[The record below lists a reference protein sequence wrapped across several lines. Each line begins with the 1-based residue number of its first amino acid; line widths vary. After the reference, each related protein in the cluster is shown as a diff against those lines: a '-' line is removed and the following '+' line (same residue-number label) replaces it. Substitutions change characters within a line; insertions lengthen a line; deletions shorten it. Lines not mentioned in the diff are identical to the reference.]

1 MRMVH
6 RLALPCLLG
15 ACAVGT
21 PTRTPQK
28 IIDEY
33 LQAQGGAAAVA
44 RIRTETIAGNL
55 TEESTGKTGSWS
67 LITRAPDRFYTEIIA
82 GPDRTVEAYNG
93 MSAWGQDSPEG
104 AHTLTGD
111 AAVQT
116 EAAARYWNERLADVK
131 KSKLNLQFMGIEK
144 VRGRDTWHIR
154 VSSGPSMT
162 RELYFDAGTHLIAR
176 EVLPNAQLDYDDYRP
191 VQGIQTPYRIELRR
205 GGRAYKINVTRAE
218 FDPVVDDSVFN
229 FPRSSTTPLPDIA
242 TLIREVTKNQKAIDE
257 LQKQYTCHVTEEQ
270 ESTDS
275 KNRIRSTT
283 IREYEVFNIGGE
295 EVRRLLV
302 KDGEPLAGNERKKED
317 DRFNKEFEKY
327 TKQAAEA
334 TRDSKKQAQQE
345 AKDDA
350 QISDFLRV
358 VRFTNA
364 RRERFHG
371 QDVIA
376 VDFGPNPDYKP
387 RKTIENVIHRMAG
400 VIWIDEQARDVARL
414 EAHFDANVRI
424 GGGVV
429 ASLDK
434 GSSFVFEQARVN
446 NEVWLPTYDEV
457 HLGGRFLVLKVKA
470 NQIDRYTDYK
480 KFHADSTFV
489 PDPN

>member
-1 MRMVH
+1 MTH
-6 RLALPCLLG
+6 RLALPCLLA
-15 ACAVGT
+15 ACAVGAPT
-21 PTRTPQK
+21 PTPQK

-33 LQAQGGAAAVA
+33 LQAQGGAKAVA

-67 LITRAPDRFYTEIIA
+67 LIARAPDRFYTEIIA

-104 AHTLTGD
+104 ARTLTGD
-111 AAVQT
+111 AAAQT
-116 EAAARYWNERLADVK
+116 EGAARCRNERLADVK
-131 KSKLNLQFMGIEK
+131 KSKLNLEFMGVER

-154 VSSGPSMT
+154 VSSGPGMT

-191 VQGIQTPYRIELRR
+191 VQGIQTAYRIELRR
-205 GGRAYKINVTRAE
+205 GGHAYRIAVTRAE
-218 FDPVVDDSVFN
+218 FDSTVDDSVFD
-229 FPRSSTTPLPDIA
+229 FPRTSTAPLPDIA

-270 ESTDS
+270 ESTDG
-275 KNRIRSTT
+275 KNRNRRTT
-283 IREYEVFNIGGE
+283 IREYEVFNIAGE
-295 EVRRLLV
+295 EVRRLLA
-302 KDGEPLAGNERKKED
+302 KDGKPLAGNERKKED

-334 TRDSKKQAQQE
+334 ARDPKKRAQQE

-350 QISDFLRV
+350 QISDFLRA

-364 RRERFHG
+364 RRERFRG

-387 RKTIENVIHRMAG
+387 RKTIENAIHQMAG

-414 EAHFDANVRI
+414 ETHFNSNFGI
-424 GGGVV
+424 GGGVL

-446 NEVWLPTYDEV
+446 DEIWLPTYDEV
-457 HLGGRFLVLKVKA
+457 HLAGRLVVLRFKS

-489 PDPN
+489 ADPN